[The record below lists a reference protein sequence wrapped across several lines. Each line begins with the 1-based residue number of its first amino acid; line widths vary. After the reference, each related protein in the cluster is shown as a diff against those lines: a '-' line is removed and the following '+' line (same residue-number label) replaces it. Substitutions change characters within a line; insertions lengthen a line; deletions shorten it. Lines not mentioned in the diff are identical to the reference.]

1 MKNFQRFMMASALAV
16 CGVVSAQAQQVD
28 GDFNQPWVQ
37 NNPWD
42 SKNGYF
48 QWTGNNGA
56 DYIQPA
62 GWMVSNVSGLNGLGA
77 TCIASQEVVAA
88 EPADY
93 AVLLKN
99 TPNPYMETQLIPAYM
114 SLGTT
119 WATAVSNIISVSNAD
134 GGCFGGKEFAYRP
147 DALRLDYKRSH
158 GTANA
163 TERASVIAYLWKG
176 TYTQAA
182 VPGNTALGTAT
193 TVDMVDRD
201 RNILGKATAMGGAVT
216 STDGAGL
223 VASIEYYIE
232 GDAAEWTPLEVPFT
246 YASDEMPE
254 KLNIILAANDYFADR
269 STIGKD
275 NKLTVDNVELVYWH
289 ALSALAYEGSTI
301 EFDENT
307 LIYDLSGV
315 EYNAELLSYTVKGKG
330 ATASISYDDK
340 TAVLSIRVEGN
351 DFASN
356 PESVTTYTI
365 QFALPAPAVDVTPIL
380 GDYDS
385 NLAINVGGTDAP
397 ATRSSISL
405 TAGEEEGTV
414 TFSIKDFEFGGMQLG
429 DINLTGVAVSL
440 LEDGTYELSLD
451 EPQTLDLPTVGAAE
465 VTLTTAKVENGELYA
480 SLSISAMGGMIAVT
494 VEVSPYVVDVTPILG
509 DYDSS
514 LAITVGDTDA
524 PATRSSISLA
534 AGEEEGTVTFSI
546 KDFEFGGMQ
555 LGDINLTG
563 VAVSL
568 LEDGTYELSLDEPQ
582 TLDLPTVG
590 AAEVTLTT
598 AKVENGELYA
608 SLSISAMGG
617 MIAVTVEV
625 SPYVEETPGVDV
637 SLIVGDYKSK
647 LVLELQGDPEPAVEG
662 TVALAAGTDPETVDF
677 TVRNF
682 DILGMGVVD
691 VTVSG
696 VPVTMEEGVYTLVA
710 TGPQSSYQL
719 HGTDGTVTLESATVT
734 VSADKKELNAVLS
747 LEWNGMP
754 MTLTI
759 TPAGD
764 VSIRDVAKG
773 NDRIYAADGQIIAVT
788 GKAKA
793 LQVIDLSGRVVR
805 TVEATEGVNVISG
818 LAQGMYIVNGE
829 KVLVK

>member
-429 DINLTGVAVSL
+429 DINLTGVAVAL
-440 LEDGTYELSLD
+440 GEDGVYT
-451 EPQTLDLPTVGAAE
+451 
-465 VTLTTAKVENGELYA
+465 
-480 SLSISAMGGMIAVT
+480 
-494 VEVSPYVVDVTPILG
+494 
-509 DYDSS
+509 
-514 LAITVGDTDA
+514 
-524 PATRSSISLA
+524 
-534 AGEEEGTVTFSI
+534 
-546 KDFEFGGMQ
+546 
-555 LGDINLTG
+555 
-563 VAVSL
+563 
-568 LEDGTYELSLDEPQ
+568 LSLDEPQ

>member
-99 TPNPYMETQLIPAYM
+99 TPNPYMKTQLIPAYM

-307 LIYDLSGV
+307 LSYDLSGV

-385 NLAINVGGTDAP
+385 NLDINVGGTDAP

-429 DINLTGVAVSL
+429 DINLTGVAVAL
-440 LEDGTYELSLD
+440 GEDGVYT
-451 EPQTLDLPTVGAAE
+451 
-465 VTLTTAKVENGELYA
+465 
-480 SLSISAMGGMIAVT
+480 
-494 VEVSPYVVDVTPILG
+494 
-509 DYDSS
+509 
-514 LAITVGDTDA
+514 
-524 PATRSSISLA
+524 
-534 AGEEEGTVTFSI
+534 
-546 KDFEFGGMQ
+546 
-555 LGDINLTG
+555 
-563 VAVSL
+563 
-568 LEDGTYELSLDEPQ
+568 LSLDEPQ

-647 LVLELQGDPEPAVEG
+647 IVVEQGSKPGDPVEG
-662 TVALAAGTDPETVDF
+662 NVALAAGTEPETVDF
-677 TVRNF
+677 TVEDLNC
-682 DILGMGVVD
+682 LGMAFGDITVTG
-691 VTVSG
+691 VTVT
-696 VPVTMEEGVYTLVA
+696 VDEEGIYTLA
-710 TGPQSSYQL
+710 TTGPQAFV
-719 HGTDGTVTLESATVT
+719 DGAYGLDGEVTLQSATVT
-734 VSADKKELNAVLS
+734 VSADKKELNATVTLVWQRQ
-747 LEWNGMP
+747 E
-754 MTLTI
+754 MTVTI

-764 VSIRDVAKG
+764 VSIRDVAEG

-788 GKAKA
+788 GEAKA

>member
-42 SKNGYF
+42 SANGYYE
-48 QWTGNNGA
+48 WTGNNGEN
-56 DYIQPA
+56 YIQPA
-62 GWMVSNVSGLNGLGA
+62 GWVVSSVSGMSGLGA
-77 TCIASQEVVAA
+77 TNVAAQEVVSDG
-88 EPADY
+88 DY
-93 AVLLKN
+93 AVVLTN
-99 TPNPYMETQLIPAYM
+99 SVNSMMESQLIPAYM
-114 SLGTT
+114 TLGTT
-119 WATAVSNIISVSNAD
+119 WATAKVGFSLSGITVSDAD
-134 GGCFGGKEFAYRP
+134 GGSFGGKEFAYRP

-158 GTANA
+158 GTVNA

-176 TYTQAA
+176 TYTQIE
-182 VPGNTALGTAT
+182 VPGNTIMGTPTKAT
-193 TVDMVDRD
+193 MTDRD
-201 RNILGKATAMGGAVT
+201 RNILGKATATGGAVT

-232 GDAAEWTPLEVPFT
+232 GNAAEWTPLEVPFT
-246 YASDEMPE
+246 YASSEMPE

-307 LIYDLSGV
+307 LSYDLSGV

-330 ATASISYDDK
+330 ATASTSYDDK

-380 GDYDS
+380 GEYDS

-429 DINLTGVAVSL
+429 DINL
-440 LEDGTYELSLD
+440 
-451 EPQTLDLPTVGAAE
+451 
-465 VTLTTAKVENGELYA
+465 
-480 SLSISAMGGMIAVT
+480 M
-494 VEVSPYVVDVTPILG
+494 
-509 DYDSS
+509 
-514 LAITVGDTDA
+514 
-524 PATRSSISLA
+524 
-534 AGEEEGTVTFSI
+534 
-546 KDFEFGGMQ
+546 
-555 LGDINLTG
+555 G

-677 TVRNF
+677 TVKNF
-682 DILGMGVVD
+682 DILGIGVVD
-691 VTVSG
+691 IVVTG
-696 VPVTMEEGVYTLVA
+696 VPVTMEEGVYTLAA

-719 HGTDGTVTLESATVT
+719 SGQDGTVTLESATVT
-734 VSADKKELNAVLS
+734 VSADKKELKATLS
-747 LEWNGMP
+747 LEWNDMP
-754 MTLTI
+754 MTVTI

-764 VSIRDVAKG
+764 VSIRDVAEG

-788 GKAKA
+788 GEAKA